1 MFDKIQIILMM
12 KTTISTISVFLFNI
26 RNYSPKVIN
35 IQRRE
40 AELNIILLR
49 MNNLDIKQKMAWNIC
64 FIIHPKH
71 QTKKWAKVSKA
82 HDIPV
87 TT

>member
-71 QTKKWAKVSKA
+71 QTKKWAKVNKA